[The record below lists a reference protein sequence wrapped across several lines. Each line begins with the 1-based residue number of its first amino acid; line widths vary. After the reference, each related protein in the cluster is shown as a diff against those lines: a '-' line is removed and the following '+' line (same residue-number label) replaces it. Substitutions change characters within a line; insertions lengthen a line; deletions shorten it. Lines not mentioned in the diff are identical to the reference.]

1 MKLGDSSCC
10 RWCGGPKFKDS
21 NYCTRCEWA
30 MEWKPE
36 ILDELWDEKERRMC
50 GCGRQFKDDDHYC
63 SQCYS
68 EMEAKE
74 ASEPG
79 HP

>member
-1 MKLGDSSCC
+1 
-10 RWCGGPKFKDS
+10 
-21 NYCTRCEWA
+21 

-50 GCGRQFKDDDHYC
+50 SCGRQFKEDDHFC
-63 SQCYS
+63 SQCYL

-74 ASEPG
+74 SSEPG